1 MRRLLAAASVVAFL
15 PCRVLSAGD
24 IPPGS
29 VRVTFLD
36 VARKGGGSAGE
47 GAEDE
52 YMRRLERNWGRGGIG
67 DSAVI
72 ETSGKCV
79 LIDGGLWT
87 KGRTVVLP
95 YLRRRGV
102 KALDAVVLTHQ
113 HGDHYGGLT
122 EVVPAMPVGE
132 VLTNG
137 LTHSAKAYRIF
148 MEAVVESGARYRVPR
163 PGEKLD
169 WGGGVTATV
178 LISAGAAGVRPDDYN
193 NNSLVLR
200 MTCGETSFLFA
211 GDMEKTEEAALLSSR
226 RELKS
231 AVLKVGHHG
240 SSTSSSFP
248 FLQAVRPEIAVIS
261 IGEGNRFGLPH
272 RPVIDRLR
280 SFGCKVYRTDLD
292 GTVTVTSDGA
302 RVSVETERERPRAET
317 DRKPFPEEYYRIE
330 GEADGLFRKKDYAA
344 AAAAYRKAIGIE
356 PGAAAVH
363 SRLGYCYK
371 RMGKRGEAVK
381 AFLAALERDPC
392 DPFANLHLG
401 IISMDEDRG
410 KALGYFEKYLECHPD
425 AAWSGVA
432 REKAA
437 LIREGNGMVHRKA
450 GREEEAIAEF
460 EKAIALCP
468 GRASAHFQLGMLY
481 AARDRPRARAEMKK
495 CLEMEPGGPDAAAAR
510 EALSRMEKKP

>member
-1 MRRLLAAASVVAFL
+1 MRRLLAAACAAAFL

-36 VARKGGGSAGE
+36 VARKDGGSAGE

-52 YMRRLERNWGRGGIG
+52 YLRRLERNWGRGGIG
-67 DSAVI
+67 DSAVV

-102 KALDAVVLTHQ
+102 KRLDAVVLTHQ
-113 HGDHYGGLT
+113 HGDHYGGLA
-122 EVVPAMPVGE
+122 EVVSAMPVGE

-148 MEAVVESGARYRVPR
+148 MEAVEESGARYRVPR
-163 PGEKLD
+163 SGEKLD

-200 MTCGETSFLFA
+200 MTCGKTSFLFA

-240 SSTSSSFP
+240 SSSSSSFP

-292 GTVTVTSDGA
+292 GTVTVTSDGG

-317 DRKPFPEEYYRIE
+317 ARKPFPEEYYRIE
-330 GEADGLFRKKDYAA
+330 SEADV
-344 AAAAYRKAIGIE
+344 KALEQTFHETHRRVFAVDE
-356 PGAAAVH
+356 PGQ
-363 SRLGYCYK
+363 
-371 RMGKRGEAVK
+371 
-381 AFLAALERDPC
+381 
-392 DPFANLHLG
+392 
-401 IISMDEDRG
+401 
-410 KALGYFEKYLECHPD
+410 YLECLVWKSRATAVTAKPSVASRARGVGEALEGTSAAFFRDYGALETPRYDGALLPSDTEIAGPAIILEPTTTVVVYPGSTATVTHLGNYLLHIAPQSALD
-425 AAWSGVA
+425 AA
-432 REKAA
+432 ET
-437 LIREGNGMVHRKA
+437 L
-450 GREEEAIAEF
+450 
-460 EKAIALCP
+460 
-468 GRASAHFQLGMLY
+468 
-481 AARDRPRARAEMKK
+481 RAEA
-495 CLEMEPGGPDAAAAR
+495 PTT
-510 EALSRMEKKP
+510 